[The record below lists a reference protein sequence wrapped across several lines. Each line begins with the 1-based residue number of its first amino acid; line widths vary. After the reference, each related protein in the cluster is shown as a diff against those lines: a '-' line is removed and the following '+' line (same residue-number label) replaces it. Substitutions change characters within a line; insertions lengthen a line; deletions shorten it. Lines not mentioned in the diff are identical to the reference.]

1 MERFDRLPSEAGLF
15 MQVWADTFL
24 TALEEALGGIEDN
37 VAAIQAALTA
47 AGIAQS
53 TAEAAQAT
61 ADAAQATA
69 AAAQQSADTAA
80 ALADTALSGSTSASE
95 TYNNSLS
102 GATYSSFSPQLT
114 LDSSAGGSIRAT
126 LVGTYDNGGG
136 AGTFRGEFKIE
147 YSPAGAGTW
156 TDFPGSEQ
164 FGSTAS
170 SGSDGYINIGSTAT
184 GLTPST
190 SYDVRASYRRAGGN
204 PNSLGS
210 DITLVAVP
218 AA

>member
-61 ADAAQATA
+61 AE
-69 AAAQQSADTAA
+69 AAQQSADTAA

-95 TYNNSLS
+95 TYSNSLS
-102 GATYSSFSPQLT
+102 GATYSSFSPELT
-114 LDSSAGGSIRAT
+114 LDSSVGGSIRAT

-147 YSPAGAGTW
+147 YSLAGAGTW
-156 TDFPGSEQ
+156 SDFPGSEQ

-190 SYDVRASYRRAGGN
+190 SYDVRALYRRAGGN
-204 PNSLGS
+204 LNSLGS